1 MSIKS
6 YIVGIFAVIA
16 ASAFIVLFTAN
27 TSAPQYINPAA
38 VFAAIAVAVA
48 GIVWF
53 KKTLK

>member
-1 MSIKS
+1 LSIKS
-6 YIVGIFAVIA
+6 YVVGIFAVIA

-27 TSAPQYINPAA
+27 SSALQYSNPAA

-53 KKTLK
+53 KKTIK

>member
-1 MSIKS
+1 MNVKG

-16 ASAFIVLFTAN
+16 AFLVLFISN
-27 TSAPQYINPAA
+27 SSALQYINQAA

-53 KKTLK
+53 KKTVKT

>member
-1 MSIKS
+1 LKLSIKS
-6 YIVGIFAVIA
+6 YIVGILSVIA
-16 ASAFIVLFTAN
+16 AFLVLFTSN
-27 TSAPQYINPAA
+27 SSALQYINPAA